1 MIRPKRWRMLIEIHA
16 QSLPLLL
23 FLYALALCRDYTGV
37 MRMGIL
43 CAVLHECGHLAVW
56 YILMH
61 RPAQIAIS
69 PIGIRLS
76 MRVVFLSSG
85 QELLLAAAGP
95 CVNLILSIS
104 SILWM
109 EYAGGYSGR
118 GWNFASVNLLLGAFN
133 LLPLPELDGAHIVR
147 ILLWE
152 AANAKQNLILK
163 KTLKIGSEK

>member
-1 MIRPKRWRMLIEIHA
+1 MIRPKHWRTRIEIHA

-23 FLYALALCRDYTGV
+23 FLCALALRRDHTGV

-56 YILMH
+56 YILMQ
-61 RPAQIAIS
+61 RPAKIVIS

-76 MRVVFLSSG
+76 MRDVFLSSA

-95 CVNLILSIS
+95 LVNLILSAAA
-104 SILWM
+104 ILWM
-109 EYAGGYSGR
+109 EYPGGYSGR
-118 GWNFASVNLLLGAFN
+118 VWNFAAVNLLLGAFN
-133 LLPLPELDGAHIVR
+133 LLPLPGLDGAHIVR

-152 AANAKQNLILK
+152 AADAKQNLILK
-163 KTLKIGSEK
+163 KNSLKRC